1 MSWRDRLQLASF
13 RNVNFYT
20 ESHSFS
26 GSRNIVTYEFPGS
39 EDFATDDLGKKVNS
53 YSISAYIF
61 GDDYMSQRDALLSAV
76 QEPGSGSLV
85 HTYLGNLEVFCS
97 TWSLSEN
104 DQEGRFAKIDLTFI
118 PVGTTQIENVTN
130 NGNTFIENQVSSI
143 KTFLNNNFSAGIQ
156 ILNVPEFVRNGVTNR
171 IVDFGTLVND
181 ELGALYNETAV
192 LIDYV
197 QQQNYANLFYSLS
210 DLANPIIS
218 TGADVINQVQNIF
231 DLVNI
236 VSNDGNSAR
245 RIFKNIRNLSYIPA
259 PEITN
264 NRIIENQNAAV
275 TKNYLQINAV
285 INEALAL
292 TNIEFESLDEAN
304 AARDDVIAQINY
316 LQENSL
322 FGDEY
327 QQLQELKN
335 LLIEYIPDE
344 NQKLANLQT
353 IVIADTEPVILT
365 SYRLYGNTDK
375 VEDITKRNKLVHAGF
390 IPRAKQLQVLI
401 NG

>member
-1 MSWRDRLQLASF
+1 MVWRDRLQLASF
-13 RNVNFYT
+13 RNVNFFT

-26 GSRNIVTYEFPGS
+26 GSRNIATYEFPGS

-61 GDDYMSQRDALLSAV
+61 GDDYMEQRDALLSAV
-76 QEPGSGSLV
+76 QEPGSGTLI

-118 PVGTTQIENVTN
+118 PVGTTQIENVAN
-130 NGNTFIENQVSSI
+130 NGNTFIQNQVSNI
-143 KTFLNNNFSAGIQ
+143 NTFSSNNFSAGIQ
-156 ILNVPEFVRNGVTNR
+156 ITNVPEFVRSGVTNR
-171 IVDFGTLVND
+171 IIDFGALIND
-181 ELGALYNETAV
+181 ELGAFFSETAI
-192 LIDYV
+192 LSDNT
-197 QQQNYANLFYSLS
+197 QQQNYASLFYSLS
-210 DLANPIIS
+210 NLANPIVS
-218 TGADVINQVQNIF
+218 TSADIINQVQNIF
-231 DLVNI
+231 DLVNV

-245 RIFKNIRNLSYIPA
+245 RIFRAIRNLDYIPA
-259 PEITN
+259 AEITN
-264 NRIIENQNAAV
+264 NRITENQNAAV

-292 TNIEFESLDEAN
+292 TNIDFESLDEAN

-322 FGDEY
+322 YGDEY

-335 LLIEYIPDE
+335 LLVLYVPDD
-344 NQKLANLQT
+344 NQKLANIQT

-375 VEDITKRNKLVHAGF
+375 IEDITKRNKLVHAGF

-401 NG
+401 DG